1 MFYELTIEQTKSFDA
16 TLSVKEIYKD
26 LCTVKI
32 CTQTL
37 ISDLTEHTKGIV
49 QYSKCVIVNLYISV

>member
-1 MFYELTIEQTKSFDA
+1 MFYKLTIEQKKSFDA

-32 CTQTL
+32 CTNVDIWSHWT
-37 ISDLTEHTKGIV
+37 TKGIV